1 MATRDE
7 LSEATGVAGEP
18 GEAASPGVTG
28 ASAGA
33 VLVADPLPL
42 FRDALARVV
51 RQAPHLRV
59 VAEAADGPGA
69 LAALR
74 RLRPALALVSAQ
86 DGALDPV
93 ALLRRIEHERLDT
106 RCVAVLA
113 PRECELAYRA
123 LAAGAAGCVTRSAEP
138 AELLDALARAAAG
151 GVYVARE
158 LQGPVVEEIRFRE
171 HARGSLLSERE
182 GQVLRAVA
190 AGHTAAVI
198 ARDLHL
204 GVTTVRSHMGNAY
217 GKLGVSDRAA
227 AVAVAMRRGLLD

>member
-1 MATRDE
+1 MSCRSGATESAD
-7 LSEATGVAGEP
+7 AG
-18 GEAASPGVTG
+18 
-28 ASAGA
+28 

-51 RQAPHLRV
+51 RQARSLRV
-59 VAEAADGPGA
+59 VAEAGDGVAA
-69 LAALR
+69 LGALR
-74 RLRPALALVSAQ
+74 RLRPTLALISAQ
-86 DGALDPV
+86 DGAIDAL
-93 ALLRRIEHERLDT
+93 ALLRRIDEERLQT
-106 RCVAVLA
+106 RCVVVLA
-113 PRECELAYRA
+113 PREHELAYRA

-138 AELLDALARAAAG
+138 AELLEALARARAG
-151 GVYVARE
+151 GIHLARD

-171 HARGSLLSERE
+171 HARGALLSERE

-204 GVTTVRSHMGNAY
+204 GVTTVKTHMGNAY
-217 GKLGVSDRAA
+217 EKLGVSDRAA